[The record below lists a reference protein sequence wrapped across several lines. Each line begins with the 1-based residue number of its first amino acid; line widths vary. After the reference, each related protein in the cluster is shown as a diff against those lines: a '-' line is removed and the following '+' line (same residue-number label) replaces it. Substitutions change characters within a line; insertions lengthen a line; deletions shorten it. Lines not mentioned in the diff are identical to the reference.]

1 MPQNILGILGLSQV
15 VYIAGKLV
23 SPNSASQ
30 INALITDLRNA
41 EADFRHA
48 VLTYQAT
55 PGAALLPP
63 PATLQDAIDRVGTAA
78 YAAYLDKAK
87 AAAALFT
94 KVTGLAVG
102 RQKLEPSV
110 TI

>member
-1 MPQNILGILGLSQV
+1 M
-15 VYIAGKLV
+15 YIAGKLV
-23 SPNSASQ
+23 GPNSATQ
-30 INALITDLRNA
+30 INTLITGLRNA

-48 VLTYQAT
+48 ALTYQPA

-63 PATLQDAIDRVGTAA
+63 PADLQDAINRTGPVA
-78 YAAYLDKAK
+78 YAAYLEEAK

-94 KVTGLAVG
+94 KATGLVVD